1 MRLDGITTSSNNWD
15 WFFNFISNFFRK
27 SRLLRNQ
34 RRTPIQFP
42 EVANY
47 QMKLIVAGG
56 RSYRLGKDDIEKL
69 NSFSKV
75 AELVTGGATGV
86 DSDAEAWAMSRNI
99 SITKF
104 MPDWEHFGR
113 AAGPIRNKKM
123 AEYAD
128 AVILFPG
135 GKGTA
140 SMLKEAQIAELTI
153 YDYRGR

>member
-1 MRLDGITTSSNNWD
+1 
-15 WFFNFISNFFRK
+15 
-27 SRLLRNQ
+27 
-34 RRTPIQFP
+34 
-42 EVANY
+42 
-47 QMKLIVAGG
+47 MKLIVAGG
-56 RSYRLGKDDIEKL
+56 RSYRLQPSDIEKL
-69 NSFSKV
+69 NNV
-75 AELVTGGATGV
+75 GNVTELVSGGATGV

-99 SITKF
+99 SITRF
-104 MPDWEHFGR
+104 IPEWEHFGR

-140 SMLKEAQIAELTI
+140 SMLKEAQIAELVI